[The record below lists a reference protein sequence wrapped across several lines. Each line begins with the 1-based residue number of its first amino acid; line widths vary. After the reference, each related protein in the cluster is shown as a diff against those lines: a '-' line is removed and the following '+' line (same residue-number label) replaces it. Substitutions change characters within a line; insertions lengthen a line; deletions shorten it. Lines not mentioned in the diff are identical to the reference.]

1 MLLSHGNA
9 FEAPSLTA
17 NNMLD
22 DFSDTPEETPRETGY
37 HFGEGT
43 DVGLGCSS
51 FDAGDDTSACG
62 ALEALYPP
70 KATREESNSKP
81 QITRRRSLRVCGF
94 GAASEEVGSNGLR

>member
-1 MLLSHGNA
+1 MLLSQGNA
-9 FEAPSLTA
+9 SEAPSLTA
-17 NNMLD
+17 KNMLD